1 MYEPLYTE
9 PQKKRY
15 IVYILNYF
23 IVKNETLTFVVRNV
37 ILGV

>member
-1 MYEPLYTE
+1 MYMYTE

-15 IVYILNYF
+15 IVYNQIIYRK
-23 IVKNETLTFVVRNV
+23 KNETLSFVVRNV